1 MSSCIYYIKY
11 MLFQLCT
18 NCFLFSGIDMAFLKT
33 ALAMAEDSVYSL
45 HKTATREVTT
55 LFF

>member
-33 ALAMAEDSVYSL
+33 ALANAEDSVYSL

-55 LFF
+55 